1 MAQTVKCLSTM
12 RETWVRSL
20 GWEDC
25 LEKEMATHFSTL
37 ALKIPWMEELG
48 AGYCPWGR
56 KELTERLHLAPKLCL
71 EVLFLIPFIQPLL
84 LSAYLF
90 CTISCT
96 RCWVGMNGGGV
107 LFVGPNFGIC
117 LFGTTEWLP

>member
-1 MAQTVKCLSTM
+1 MSVYNARDLGSIP
-12 RETWVRSL
+12 